1 MISFIRGFRRRAT
14 NENKKRYGEKERSEK
29 EVLIGSRRDDA
40 GRKRKIEKER
50 RGGEGRGRKDRQKRL
65 SQRQNESETNKIGWT
80 RRESRRCRGTL
91 VVLASMGKGQQ
102 IH

>member
-1 MISFIRGFRRRAT
+1 MK
-14 NENKKRYGEKERSEK
+14 KKREKERQRERVSEK
-29 EVLIGSRRDDA
+29 G
-40 GRKRKIEKER
+40 R
-50 RGGEGRGRKDRQKRL
+50 RGRERNDRQKRL

>member
-1 MISFIRGFRRRAT
+1 M
-14 NENKKRYGEKERSEK
+14 EKERSEK
-29 EVLIGSRRDDA
+29 EAHTFKTQSER
-40 GRKRKIEKER
+40 EKER
-50 RGGEGRGRKDRQKRL
+50 ERREKERETTDRNACPRGRM
-65 SQRQNESETNKIGWT
+65 SQRLIKSARP

>member
-14 NENKKRYGEKERSEK
+14 NKKKEGNGERSEK
-29 EVLIGSRRDDA
+29 EVLIRSRRDDTE
-40 GRKRKIEKER
+40 RKRETEREKE
-50 RGGEGRGRKDRQKRL
+50 GGGRERNDRQKRL